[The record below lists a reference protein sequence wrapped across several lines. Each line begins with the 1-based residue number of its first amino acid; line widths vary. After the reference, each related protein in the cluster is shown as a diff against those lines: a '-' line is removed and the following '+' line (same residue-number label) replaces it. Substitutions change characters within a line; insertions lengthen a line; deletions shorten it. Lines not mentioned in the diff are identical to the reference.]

1 MTGILY
7 VIQHH
12 LDTGQSSTLFSLEG
26 CHVDD
31 QILKE
36 FQNTDSRVR
45 QALGLSPGFTTY

>member
-36 FQNTDSRVR
+36 FQIFCAKMKFYTKIPLNMS
-45 QALGLSPGFTTY
+45 